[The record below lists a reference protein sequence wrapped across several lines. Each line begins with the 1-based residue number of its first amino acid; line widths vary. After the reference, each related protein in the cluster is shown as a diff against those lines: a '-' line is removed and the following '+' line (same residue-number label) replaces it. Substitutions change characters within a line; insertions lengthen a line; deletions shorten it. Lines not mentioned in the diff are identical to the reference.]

1 MTGLLQ
7 VYHFPDLIPAVCLDT
22 KDSGNQT
29 TDYMTVYI
37 IKREYAICVWPVFD
51 AVSCSSCDD
60 A

>member
-37 IKREYAICVWPVFD
+37 IKR
-51 AVSCSSCDD
+51 
-60 A
+60 